1 MTKTLLNVFVLGSII
16 LTAPAAFA
24 MGKHAPQP
32 NPIAS
37 PSPTPSVSPSPAP
50 PCAEPNV
57 DASTLFKMIADPKTS
72 SGDVTNFLQ
81 THLIASDAYNSQCET
96 VFLSSLENKRL
107 DLFQTLYDH
116 FLPDP
121 SAVQAGV
128 SDEKN
133 QRSIYSFV
141 LKSGDLNGLK
151 TLRQEALSHQQP
163 LSLVPIYG
171 DSETELMVATQGT
184 PSTDMIRYLLSSG
197 VDVNAKDGHDSTALL
212 YATMNQNDIEVI
224 RLLLQAGADVNY
236 SSREY
241 FTALDYVLET
251 PKVGLDE
258 VLLLLQYKADV
269 KAVAGD
275 GTTSLMFAAN
285 DSLEVVQTLLD
296 AGADARAVDSYGY
309 TALLF
314 AAANGSLDVVNVLIK
329 AGVDVNAATTLS
341 RGSDSSRGL
350 TPLIFAVVNNSNE
363 VVRALIQ
370 AGASVN
376 ASDAQGLTVLM
387 YAAYPRK
394 GGTYQEQVQE
404 AILSTLLQTG
414 ADPSKRASDGSTALS
429 IATSNYAPEQ
439 ILKILGGSR

>member
-1 MTKTLLNVFVLGSII
+1 M
-16 LTAPAAFA
+16 APVAFA
-24 MGKHAPQP
+24 MGKHSPQSGP
-32 NPIAS
+32 SPTAS
-37 PSPTPSVSPSPAP
+37 PSPSPSVSPSPAP

-81 THLIASDAYNSQCET
+81 AHLIASDAYNNQCET

-121 SAVQAGV
+121 SEVQAGI

-133 QRSIYSFV
+133 RRSIYSFA
-141 LKSGDLNGLK
+141 LKSGDLGALK
-151 TLRQEALSHQQP
+151 AVKQEAISHQQS
-163 LSLVPIYG
+163 LSLEPIY
-171 DSETELMVATQGT
+171 DKDETELMVAAQGT
-184 PSTDMIRYLLSSG
+184 PSTDMIRNLLSSG
-197 VDVNAKDGHDSTALL
+197 GDVNAKDGHDLTAIL

-224 RLLLQAGADVNY
+224 RLLLQAGANVNS
-236 SSREY
+236 SSRDY

-251 PKVGLDE
+251 PKVGLDK

-275 GTTSLMFAAN
+275 GSTPLMFAAS
-285 DSLEVVQTLLD
+285 DSIDVVQTLLD
-296 AGADARAVDSYGY
+296 AGADVKVVDNYGY

-314 AAANGSLDVVNVLIK
+314 AAANGSIDVVNALIK
-329 AGVDVNAATTLS
+329 AGADVNAATTLS
-341 RGSDSSRGL
+341 RGESFVRGQ
-350 TPLIFAVVNNSNE
+350 TPLIFAVANNSNE

-376 ASDAQGLTVLM
+376 TADSQGLTPLM
-387 YAAYPRK
+387 YTAFPRP
-394 GGTYQEQVQE
+394 GGAYQEPVQE
-404 AILSTLLQTG
+404 SILSTLLQTG
-414 ADPSKRASDGSTALS
+414 ADPTKRASDGSTAVS
-429 IATSNYAPEQ
+429 IATSNHAPDQ